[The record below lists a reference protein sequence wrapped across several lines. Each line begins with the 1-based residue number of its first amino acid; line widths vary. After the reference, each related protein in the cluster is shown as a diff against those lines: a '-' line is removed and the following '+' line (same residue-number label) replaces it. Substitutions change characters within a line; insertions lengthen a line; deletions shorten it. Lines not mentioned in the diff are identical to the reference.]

1 VKKKYLGFS
10 CVMFIVLMFGVLA
23 GTQERPF
30 LRVSVADSSYLYRV
44 LIESSFPFKA
54 DFEKEGAL
62 LIIKIGADRSVS
74 LQKGPSLN
82 RFIKSLSWAQE
93 EGFSTLTIEAA
104 DERFNYDSFSVENP
118 PQLFV
123 NLRPEEQVLND
134 LQKQAAANDPPS
146 QPINSEKVPLAQR
159 RRTVV
164 IDPGHGGLET
174 GAKGK
179 FGALEKDITLSISKK
194 LKTIIER
201 NLAFN
206 VELTRDEDVEVSL
219 EQRTALANYHDAFL
233 FISIH
238 ANSSFRKKARG
249 PETYFLSLNAT
260 DRDARRLAY
269 LENNESD
276 IGDKIFGQDEDNIKM
291 ILWDMA
297 QSAYLK
303 QSSMLADKIQDE
315 LNSLLRTKNRGIKQ
329 APFFV
334 LAGVACPAVLV
345 ETAFLSDAGEEKKLV
360 SEVFQRQLAQAIF
373 RGLVRFI
380 REYSNE

>member
-1 VKKKYLGFS
+1 MNIFGRGFDSRRLHHIILITKREPVKKKSLGFS
-10 CVMFIVLMFGVLA
+10 CVIFIVLMFGVLA

-30 LRVSVADSSYLYRV
+30 LRVSAADSACLS
-44 LIESSFPFKA
+44 
-54 DFEKEGAL
+54 
-62 LIIKIGADRSVS
+62 RS
-74 LQKGPSLN
+74 
-82 RFIKSLSWAQE
+82 R
-93 EGFSTLTIEAA
+93 
-104 DERFNYDSFSVENP
+104 
-118 PQLFV
+118 
-123 NLRPEEQVLND
+123 
-134 LQKQAAANDPPS
+134 
-146 QPINSEKVPLAQR
+146 NSERVPLPQR

-179 FGALEKDITLSISKK
+179 FGALEKNITLSISKK
-194 LKTIIER
+194 LKAIIER
-201 NLAFN
+201 DLAFN
-206 VELTRDEDVEVSL
+206 VELTRDKDVEVSL

-276 IGDKIFGQDEDNIKM
+276 IGDKIFGQDEDDIKM

-345 ETAFLSDAGEEKKLV
+345 ETAFLSNADEEKKLV
-360 SEVFQRQLAQAIF
+360 SEAFQKQLAQAIF